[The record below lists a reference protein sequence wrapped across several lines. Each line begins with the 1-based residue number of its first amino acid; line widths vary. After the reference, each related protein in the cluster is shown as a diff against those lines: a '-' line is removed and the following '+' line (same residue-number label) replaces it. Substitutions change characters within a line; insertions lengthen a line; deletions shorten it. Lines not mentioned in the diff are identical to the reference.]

1 MARKDRVMI
10 KKIFNGKLYEGNL
23 NARYE
28 EKRIASV
35 FLFTKMRVI
44 KMWFSAV
51 IVMLSF
57 CMQAETENVNGIEL
71 YYIVKGGK
79 ASVAV
84 YDDFFRKFTAVP
96 PSTSGAITIP
106 STLGGYPVTSIGEE
120 AFLRCGLLTSVTIP
134 DSVTSIGR
142 AAFAGCGSLTSVTI
156 PNSVTSIE
164 DYAFA
169 GCKSLTSVTIPDSVT
184 SIGRS
189 AFSDCNS
196 RLYDTTRI
204 YGAKLVDGW
213 LVDFKHVEN
222 LDLTSIR
229 GFVEMGVFDYDE
241 FSPKIKVS
249 NSVLRQCKPLSRFF
263 KDGLREVEFSSD
275 VKVIGEMA
283 FSDCKKLEKIILPPS
298 IERIEDFAFSGCHA
312 LCDVEIPEGLTHIG
326 RAAFAGCGGI
336 TSIAIPESVANI
348 DDLAFMDCMNLAN
361 VRFNEGLK
369 RIGRGAFGH
378 CVSIRRMVLPSS
390 VQDIQPFAFDA
401 CESLT
406 YVEMDKSLKSLCE
419 DRNVFRRCPPTLEIK
434 YRTFTIYWFLGGLLL
449 LVLVIATVLM
459 KIKSKCKC

>member
-1 MARKDRVMI
+1 M
-10 KKIFNGKLYEGNL
+10 
-23 NARYE
+23 
-28 EKRIASV
+28 
-35 FLFTKMRVI
+35 
-44 KMWFSAV
+44 FS
-51 IVMLSF
+51 
-57 CMQAETENVNGIEL
+57 
-71 YYIVKGGK
+71 
-79 ASVAV
+79 
-84 YDDFFRKFTAVP
+84 R
-96 PSTSGAITIP
+96 
-106 STLGGYPVTSIGEE
+106 
-120 AFLRCGLLTSVTIP
+120 
-134 DSVTSIGR
+134 
-142 AAFAGCGSLTSVTI
+142 
-156 PNSVTSIE
+156 
-164 DYAFA
+164 
-169 GCKSLTSVTIPDSVT
+169 CKSLTSVTIPDSVT
-184 SIGRS
+184 SIEACAFLSCHSLTSVAIPSSVTRIGKG

-213 LVDFKHVEN
+213 LVDFGHAEN

-229 GFVEMGVFDYDE
+229 GFVEMGVFDNDE
-241 FSPKIKVS
+241 FSPKKIKVS
-249 NSVLRQCKPLSRFF
+249 NSVLRQWKPISRFF
-263 KDGLREVEFSSD
+263 KDRIREIEFSSD

-283 FSDCKKLEKIILPPS
+283 FSDCKKLEKIILTPS

-336 TSIAIPESVANI
+336 TSVTISESVANI
-348 DDLAFMDCMNLAN
+348 EDQAFMGCVNLAN
-361 VRFNEGLK
+361 VRFNEGLQ
-369 RIGRGAFGH
+369 RIGRQAFGH

>member
-1 MARKDRVMI
+1 MI

-169 GCKSLTSVTIPDSVT
+169 GCKSLTSVTIPNSVTSIGMYAFSGCESLKSVTIPDRVTSIGMCAFLGCESLKSVTIPDSVT
-184 SIGRS
+184 SI
-189 AFSDCNS
+189 
-196 RLYDTTRI
+196 
-204 YGAKLVDGW
+204 
-213 LVDFKHVEN
+213 E
-222 LDLTSIR
+222 
-229 GFVEMGVFDYDE
+229 
-241 FSPKIKVS
+241 
-249 NSVLRQCKPLSRFF
+249 
-263 KDGLREVEFSSD
+263 SS
-275 VKVIGEMA
+275 
-283 FSDCKKLEKIILPPS
+283 
-298 IERIEDFAFSGCHA
+298 AFSGC
-312 LCDVEIPEGLTHIG
+312 
-326 RAAFAGCGGI
+326 
-336 TSIAIPESVANI
+336 
-348 DDLAFMDCMNLAN
+348 
-361 VRFNEGLK
+361 
-369 RIGRGAFGH
+369 
-378 CVSIRRMVLPSS
+378 
-390 VQDIQPFAFDA
+390 
-401 CESLT
+401 ESLT
-406 YVEMDKSLKSLCE
+406 S
-419 DRNVFRRCPPTLEIK
+419 
-434 YRTFTIYWFLGGLLL
+434 G
-449 LVLVIATVLM
+449 
-459 KIKSKCKC
+459 

>member
-1 MARKDRVMI
+1 M
-10 KKIFNGKLYEGNL
+10 

-28 EKRIASV
+28 EKRTSSV
-35 FLFTKMRVI
+35 FLFTKMSVI

-71 YYIVKGGK
+71 HYIVKGGK

-106 STLGGYPVTSIGEE
+106 SILGGYPVTSIGEK
-120 AFLRCGLLTSVTIP
+120 AFLGCGSLTSVTIP

-142 AAFAGCGSLTSVTI
+142 A
-156 PNSVTSIE
+156 
-164 DYAFA
+164 
-169 GCKSLTSVTIPDSVT
+169 
-184 SIGRS
+184 

-213 LVDFKHVEN
+213 LVDFKHVVN
-222 LDLTSIR
+222 LDLTSVR
-229 GFVEMGVFDYDE
+229 GIARGVIGNDNL
-241 FSPKIKVS
+241 PRKIKVS
-249 NSVLRQCKPLSRFF
+249 NSVLRQCKPMSRFF
-263 KDGLREVEFSSD
+263 KDGIREVEFSSD

-283 FSDCKKLEKIILPPS
+283 FSDCKKLEKIILTPG

-312 LCDVEIPEGLTHIG
+312 LCDVEMPEGLTHIG
-326 RAAFAGCGGI
+326 RAAFAECGGI

-361 VRFNEGLK
+361 VRFNEGLQ

-434 YRTFTIYWFLGGLLL
+434 YRTFRLYWFLGGLLL